1 LEWTIT
7 APDDWHTHL
16 RQEEEGEE
24 YARDAYKGG
33 YARVL
38 AMPNTLPPLTTGKQ
52 IQQYRDRLEKAAPG
66 LTLIVPFKILEKMTK
81 RDIRNLRKSGVI
93 CGKYYPAGATTNS
106 EDGSSSFKSLYRV
119 FEAMEEEGMLLL
131 MHGEVPSAFSPDR
144 EAAFIPH
151 LEDAH
156 KKFPDLKMI
165 LEHVS
170 SKSGIQAVKDL
181 GENVRGTITV
191 HHLLFTLDD
200 VIGGN
205 LDPHFFC
212 KPILKSPEDR
222 REIQKA
228 ALESQGKFF
237 FGSDSAPHP
246 VANKER
252 YQGSPGIYSM
262 PVTLPLLADF
272 FTRHGRQDRLEAFVS
287 HYGADFYGLSRNEKT
302 VTLVKEN
309 WTIPEE
315 YHGVRPLLAGHELSW
330 KVVRKR

>member
-1 LEWTIT
+1 MEWTIT
-7 APDDWHTHL
+7 APDDWHSHL
-16 RQEEEGEE
+16 RQDAQGED
-24 YARDAYKGG
+24 YARDAYQGG
-33 YARVL
+33 FDRVL
-38 AMPNTLPPLTTGKQ
+38 AMPNTIPPLTTGKQ
-52 IQQYRDRLEKAAPG
+52 INDYISRLEGAAPG
-66 LTLIVPFKILEKMTK
+66 LKLVVPFKILEKMTK
-81 RDIRNLRKSGVI
+81 REIRALKKAGVI

-106 EDGSSSFKSLYRV
+106 EDGASSFKSLYPV
-119 FEAMEEEGMLLL
+119 FEVMQEEGMLLL

-144 EAAFIPH
+144 EAAFIPL

-156 KKFPDLKMI
+156 RTFPALRMI

-181 GENVRGTITV
+181 GENVRGTLTI

-237 FGSDSAPHP
+237 FGSDSAPHII
-246 VANKER
+246 AHKER
-252 YQGSPGIYSM
+252 YLGSPGIYSM
-262 PVTLPLLADF
+262 PVTLPLLAEF
-272 FTRHGRQDRLEAFVS
+272 FIRHGKQDRLEAFVS
-287 HYGADFYGLSRNEKT
+287 HYGADFYGLPRNPGT

-315 YHGVRPLLAGHELSW
+315 YHGGSSPIGRT
-330 KVVRKR
+330 